1 MSAEIKALTQ
11 KTQEK
16 EAGSWVGDD
25 GGEMEGGYRMGTE
38 AGGKGQEN
46 VELGGEAG
54 ASTE

>member
-1 MSAEIKALTQ
+1 MSAEIKAQTQ

-25 GGEMEGGYRMGTE
+25 KGEIEGGYRMGTE
-38 AGGKGQEN
+38 AWGRGQEN